1 MNPQP
6 EGISSVGLIVC
17 PLSADY
23 ETNDTASPC
32 AVKLLF
38 QLALLVNGVLLT
50 PLTML
55 LKLNFTLYRFLI
67 FAGIVILTSTDATL
81 QGY

>member
-6 EGISSVGLIVC
+6 ERISSVGLIVC

-23 ETNDTASPC
+23 RANDTASPC
-32 AVKLLF
+32 AVKPLF
-38 QLALLVNGVLLT
+38 KLALLVNGVLLA

-55 LKLNFTLYRFLI
+55 LELHLALHRTFIL
-67 FAGIVILTSTDATL
+67 AGIVILAATDATFK
-81 QGY
+81 

>member
-1 MNPQP
+1 VNPQP
-6 EGISSVGLIVC
+6 ERISSVGLIVC

-23 ETNDTASPC
+23 KANNTASLG
-32 AVKLLF
+32 AVKPLF
-38 QLALLVNGVLLT
+38 KLALFVGGVLLT

-55 LKLNFTLYRFLI
+55 LKLHFTLNRLLI
-67 FAGIVILTSTDATL
+67 LAGIVILASTDTTL